1 MYNLLLLTAVI
12 GASMLAVAA
21 LIQVREK

>member
-12 GASMLAVAA
+12 GASMLAAVAFV
-21 LIQVREK
+21 QVRKK